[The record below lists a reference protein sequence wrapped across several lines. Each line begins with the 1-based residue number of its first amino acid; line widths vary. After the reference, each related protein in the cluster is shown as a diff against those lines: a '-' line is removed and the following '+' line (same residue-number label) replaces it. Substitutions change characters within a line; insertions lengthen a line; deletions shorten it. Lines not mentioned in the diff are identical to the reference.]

1 MKRPTQSAY
10 NKLERATE
18 RKLVTATNRLAAG
31 KIDVETWQDKIA
43 DILADKHAAAA
54 ALGRQ
59 RAGDFIERNKD
70 DDVFGQVV
78 ATEEA
83 RYLGWFADDISGGR
97 YTLEDGT
104 LNADRLNKRVANY
117 SRKLLATANEGFVQ
131 ASDAADTFDWHLGIP
146 ATENCNECPELAKGG
161 PYTAATIPTY
171 PRAGATKCLFRCD
184 CSLVR
189 QDGITGFLPPDGQV

>member
-1 MKRPTQSAY
+1 MKRPTQAAY

-18 RKLVTATNRLAAG
+18 RKLVTATNRLASG
-31 KIDVETWQDKIA
+31 KIDVEAWQDKIA

-59 RAGDFIERNKD
+59 RAGDFTERNKD
-70 DDVFGQVV
+70 DDVFGQVM

-83 RYLGWFADDISGGR
+83 RYLGWFADDVTGGR

-104 LNADRLNKRVANY
+104 LDADRLNSRVTNY

-131 ASDAADTFDWHLGIP
+131 ASDAADTFDWHQG
-146 ATENCNECPELAKGG
+146 ATEDSCSECPELAKGG

-171 PRAGATKCLFRCD
+171 PRAGATKCLFHCK
-184 CSLVR
+184 CALVR
-189 QDGITGFLPPDGQV
+189 QDGINGFLPPDGQV